1 MVCFDFLEQCRSALG
16 TLVRAM
22 QRSQAGTAPFLELPI

>member
-1 MVCFDFLEQCRSALG
+1 MVRFDFLEQFRSASG

-22 QRSQAGTAPFLELPI
+22 QRSQAETAPFLELPI